1 MAEHKEI
8 RLAGYGGQGI
18 ILSGILL
25 AEAAGVYDGRY
36 AAQTQSYGPEAR
48 GGVSRADV
56 IISDEPIDY
65 PKTRSLDV
73 FLALTTESLEKYL
86 GDVREDGTVIVD
98 SGQVNHL
105 AEDDRLI
112 ALPIQEAVLEKIGK
126 QVVTNVACLSV
137 LQALTGVISLEALKK
152 AVQARVPK
160 KFLEMN
166 LQAIEVGQELAK
178 KK

>member
-8 RLAGYGGQGI
+8 RLAGFGGQGI

-25 AEAAGVYDGRY
+25 AEAAGVYDGLY

-86 GDVREDGTVIVD
+86 GDVKEDGTVIVD
-98 SGQVNHL
+98 SSQMSNL
-105 AEDDRLI
+105 PQDDRLI

-137 LQALTGVISLEALKK
+137 IQALTGVVSLEALKK
-152 AVQARVPK
+152 AVQDRVPK